1 MQGIVPQ
8 GEQNSGI
15 ELTNAFARRKFARRQ
30 EKGQFGSS
38 ISAFNAFNRAVRW
51 RPGRPLGYLRLA
63 SCSGPLRGG
72 WLGWLGCSALAF
84 I

>member
-8 GEQNSGI
+8 DEQNSGI

-30 EKGQFGSS
+30 EKGQIGSS
-38 ISAFNAFNRAVRW
+38 ISACNSFNRDVRW

-63 SCSGPLRGG
+63 SCSGPLRAGWGWGG
-72 WLGWLGCSALAF
+72 
-84 I
+84 

>member
-30 EKGQFGSS
+30 EKRTIRIKHIGIQC
-38 ISAFNAFNRAVRW
+38 I
-51 RPGRPLGYLRLA
+51 
-63 SCSGPLRGG
+63 
-72 WLGWLGCSALAF
+72 
-84 I
+84 